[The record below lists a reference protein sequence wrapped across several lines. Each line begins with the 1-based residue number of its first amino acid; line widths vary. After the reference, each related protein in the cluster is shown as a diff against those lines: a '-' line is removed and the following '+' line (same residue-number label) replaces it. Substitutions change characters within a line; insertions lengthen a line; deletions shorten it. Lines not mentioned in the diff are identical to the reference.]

1 MVAVPNVQTSVPPP
15 AGERVPRAPEEL
27 TPAWLTACLRHTG
40 ALGAASV
47 MGFDAERIGVGRG
60 FAGRI
65 YRLRLRYDAV
75 EEGAPKTMIGKFAA
89 AHDTTRAMMH
99 DLGGYFREV
108 RFYREM
114 AGQAEIPMPQC
125 YLAHYDLEARTFL
138 LLLEDLAPAEA
149 ADIATGFSVEQA
161 KVMLEHTARMH
172 ARYWDR
178 TEGIA
183 WLAPSEEMLQ
193 FLRERYL
200 AALDGF
206 CARFGEQFPPLV
218 KVARQMGWV
227 FRGEEFIR
235 ELRGRPM
242 TLTHGDL
249 HVENILF
256 PSAAGG
262 RLAVVD
268 WQSAMLTR
276 YGAGDVTRII
286 AMGLRR
292 ELRLTHEDELLRH
305 YHAVLCAHGVR
316 GYSLRTLRARYRR
329 EMAPQVLVA
338 VIAFASL
345 DFGVERG
352 EMLTELF
359 GARLNQALV
368 DLRVDRLLAW
378 MILLARPVRPFYNLY
393 LALSRRLARRLHS

>member
-1 MVAVPNVQTSVPPP
+1 MSAVPNVHTSVPPP

-27 TPAWLTACLRHTG
+27 TSAWLTACLRHAG
-40 ALGAASV
+40 ALTNASV
-47 MGFDAERIGVGRG
+47 TGFDAEQIGIGRG

-75 EEGAPKTMIGKFAA
+75 EPRAPATMIGKFIT

-114 AGQAEIPMPQC
+114 AGKAEIPMPRC
-125 YLAHYDLEARTFL
+125 YLAHYDLDARTFL
-138 LLLEDLAPAEA
+138 LLLEDLAPSAA
-149 ADIATGFSVEQA
+149 ADIATGFTVEQA
-161 KVMLEHTARMH
+161 KVMLEYTARMH

-178 TEGIA
+178 TDEIA
-183 WLAPSEEMLQ
+183 WLAPSEEMVE
-193 FLRERYL
+193 FLRGRFL
-200 AALDGF
+200 GALDAF
-206 CARFGEQFPPLV
+206 TAQFGERFPPMV
-218 KVARQMGWV
+218 KVAHQMAWV
-227 FRGEEFIR
+227 FQGEEFKR
-235 ELRGRPM
+235 ELRGGPL

-256 PSAAGG
+256 PTEAGG

-268 WQSAMLTR
+268 WQSAMLTP
-276 YGAGDVTRII
+276 YGASDVTRII
-286 AMGLRR
+286 AMGLSRDMRR
-292 ELRLTHEDELLRH
+292 AHEDELLRH
-305 YHAVLCAHGVR
+305 YHAVLCAQGVR

-329 EMAPQVLVA
+329 EMTPQVMVA

-345 DFGVERG
+345 DFGVDRG

-359 GARLNQALV
+359 GARLSEAVV
-368 DLRVDRLLAW
+368 DLRVDRWLAW
-378 MILLARPVRPFYNLY
+378 MIFWVRPVRPLYNLY
-393 LALSRRLARRLHS
+393 LALSRRRARRLHS